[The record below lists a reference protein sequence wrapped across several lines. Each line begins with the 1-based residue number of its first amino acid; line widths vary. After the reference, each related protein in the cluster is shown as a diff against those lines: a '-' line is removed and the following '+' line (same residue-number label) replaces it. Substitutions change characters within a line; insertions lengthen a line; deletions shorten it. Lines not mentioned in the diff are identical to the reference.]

1 MLLEHKIKIYDALQN
16 LPTVDENKHYG
27 DLFFA
32 HEVNAEDVPNTPK
45 KKHQGINFGCCEAGK
60 LFERKILLVEQCIKI
75 NIPINTYTLYSI
87 WITSRWDKL

>member
-27 DLFFA
+27 DFLFA

-45 KKHQGINFGCCEAGK
+45 KTRIS
-60 LFERKILLVEQCIKI
+60 ILGLVKQVNYLREK
-75 NIPINTYTLYSI
+75 YY
-87 WITSRWDKL
+87 

>member
-1 MLLEHKIKIYDALQN
+1 MMPCRICQQLMK
-16 LPTVDENKHYG
+16 T
-27 DLFFA
+27 
-32 HEVNAEDVPNTPK
+32 NTMGTSSLHMKSMQRMFQIHLRKPGY
-45 KKHQGINFGCCEAGK
+45 QFGCCEAGK